1 MAKRGKIPTPKTQRE
16 ILNSQIEPYN
26 PPVGSPGFSNTGNP
40 NNANVPNRGEQISF
54 RDDTTKP
61 FTLGIKDIDEAIA
74 YYMEEV
80 IKPTVIQNGAVQQV
94 PFIYGS
100 PERWKQVQKDGYYRD
115 KKGKIMLPLITFKR
129 NNIEKVK
136 WVITDEKFIIHF
148 INDSKNLVG
157 YVDYRKEIG
166 LKPGDYGI
174 FNTSQLIK
182 CLNILDGDILV
193 DATTSKLN
201 MADTNYDIKFNLADP
216 AVIPNVPDVSNN
228 SDEWSVTFDV
238 NDEFITRFVKS
249 KDALSELETFT
260 IETREGF
267 TGEELVFTVGT
278 NITNTIEFTVENVKI
293 NESFGAIPFDSNL
306 MKEILKANKDYH
318 SGEIR
323 INKKGLLDAHLH
335 CGDDLYTGYY
345 LVRRQ
350 ENN

>member
-1 MAKRGKIPTPKTQRE
+1 M
-16 ILNSQIEPYN
+16 
-26 PPVGSPGFSNTGNP
+26 
-40 NNANVPNRGEQISF
+40 ISKKVIS
-54 RDDTTKP
+54 DIVSKYS
-61 FTLGIKDIDEAIA
+61 LG
-74 YYMEEV
+74 
-80 IKPTVIQNGAVQQV
+80 
-94 PFIYGS
+94 
-100 PERWKQVQKDGYYRD
+100 
-115 KKGKIMLPLITFKR
+115 
-129 NNIEKVK
+129 NNIERVK
-136 WVITDEKFIIHF
+136 WIITDEKLIIHF
-148 INDSKNLVG
+148 INDSKDLVG

-216 AVIPNVPDVSNN
+216 AVIPNVPDVTNN
-228 SDEWSVTFDV
+228 SDEWSVAFDA

-260 IETREGF
+260 IETRDGF
-267 TGEELVFTVGT
+267 HGEELVFTVGT
-278 NITNTIEFTVENVKI
+278 NITNTIEFTVEATIK
-293 NESFGAIPFDSNL
+293 ESFGPIPFNSNL
-306 MKEILKANKDYH
+306 MKEILKANRDYQ

-323 INKKGLLDAHLH
+323 INKKGLLDAHFH

-345 LVRRQ
+345 LVRKQ

>member
-1 MAKRGKIPTPKTQRE
+1 MINKK
-16 ILNSQIEPYN
+16 
-26 PPVGSPGFSNTGNP
+26 V
-40 NNANVPNRGEQISF
+40 IS
-54 RDDTTKP
+54 DIVSKYS
-61 FTLGIKDIDEAIA
+61 LG
-74 YYMEEV
+74 
-80 IKPTVIQNGAVQQV
+80 
-94 PFIYGS
+94 
-100 PERWKQVQKDGYYRD
+100 
-115 KKGKIMLPLITFKR
+115 

-136 WVITDEKFIIHF
+136 WIITDEKLIIHF

-201 MADTNYDIKFNLADP
+201 LADTNYDIKFNLADP
-216 AVIPNVPDVSNN
+216 AVIPNVPDINN
-228 SDEWSVTFDV
+228 SDDWSVSFDV

-249 KDALSELETFT
+249 KDALSDLDTVT
-260 IETREGF
+260 VETRDGF
-267 TGEELVFTVGT
+267 NGKELVFTVGT
-278 NITNTIEFTVENVKI
+278 NITNTIEFTVDATI
-293 NESFGAIPFDSNL
+293 NESFEAVPFDSNL
-306 MKEILKANKDYH
+306 MKEILKANRDYH

-323 INKKGLLDAHLH
+323 INKKGLLDVHLH

>member
-1 MAKRGKIPTPKTQRE
+1 M
-16 ILNSQIEPYN
+16 
-26 PPVGSPGFSNTGNP
+26 
-40 NNANVPNRGEQISF
+40 ISKKVIS
-54 RDDTTKP
+54 DIVSKYS
-61 FTLGIKDIDEAIA
+61 LG
-74 YYMEEV
+74 
-80 IKPTVIQNGAVQQV
+80 
-94 PFIYGS
+94 
-100 PERWKQVQKDGYYRD
+100 
-115 KKGKIMLPLITFKR
+115 

-157 YVDYRKEIG
+157 YVDYRKDIG

-216 AVIPNVPDVSNN
+216 AVIPNVPDINESN
-228 SDEWSVTFDV
+228 DWSVSFSV
-238 NDEFITRFVKS
+238 SDEFITRFVKS
-249 KDALSELETFT
+249 KDALSDLDTFT
-260 IETREGF
+260 VETRDGF
-267 TGEELVFTVGT
+267 NGEELVFTVGT
-278 NITNTIEFTVENVKI
+278 NITNTIEFTVENAKI
-293 NESFGAIPFDSNL
+293 NESFEPIPFDSNL

-335 CGDDLYTGYY
+335 HGDDLYTGYY

>member
-1 MAKRGKIPTPKTQRE
+1 M
-16 ILNSQIEPYN
+16 
-26 PPVGSPGFSNTGNP
+26 
-40 NNANVPNRGEQISF
+40 ISKKVIS
-54 RDDTTKP
+54 DIVSKYS
-61 FTLGIKDIDEAIA
+61 LG
-74 YYMEEV
+74 
-80 IKPTVIQNGAVQQV
+80 
-94 PFIYGS
+94 
-100 PERWKQVQKDGYYRD
+100 
-115 KKGKIMLPLITFKR
+115 

-136 WVITDEKFIIHF
+136 WVITDDKFTINF

-157 YVDYRKEIG
+157 YVEYRKDIG

-216 AVIPNVPDVSNN
+216 AVIPNVPSIDD
-228 SDEWSVTFDV
+228 SDDWSVSFEV
-238 NDEFITRFVKS
+238 SDEFITRFVKS
-249 KDALSELETFT
+249 KDALSELDTFT
-260 IETREGF
+260 VETRDGF
-267 TGEELVFTVGT
+267 NGEELVFTVGT
-278 NITNTIEFTVENVKI
+278 NITNTIEFTVENATI
-293 NESFGAIPFDSNL
+293 NESFEAVPFDSIL
-306 MKEILKANKDYH
+306 LKEILKANRTYH

-335 CGDDLYTGYY
+335 HGDDLYTGYY

>member
-1 MAKRGKIPTPKTQRE
+1 MINKK
-16 ILNSQIEPYN
+16 
-26 PPVGSPGFSNTGNP
+26 V
-40 NNANVPNRGEQISF
+40 IS
-54 RDDTTKP
+54 DIVSKYS
-61 FTLGIKDIDEAIA
+61 LG
-74 YYMEEV
+74 
-80 IKPTVIQNGAVQQV
+80 
-94 PFIYGS
+94 
-100 PERWKQVQKDGYYRD
+100 
-115 KKGKIMLPLITFKR
+115 

-157 YVDYRKEIG
+157 YVDYRKDIG

-193 DATTSKLN
+193 DTTTSKLN

-228 SDEWSVTFDV
+228 EDEWSVNFEV
-238 NDEFITRFVKS
+238 SDEFITRFVKS
-249 KDALSELETFT
+249 KDALSELDTFT
-260 IETREGF
+260 IETRDGF
-267 TGEELVFTVGT
+267 DDLELIFTVGT
-278 NITNTIEFTVENVKI
+278 SITNTIEFKVDNAVMNHTFE
-293 NESFGAIPFDSNL
+293 ALPFDSNL

-335 CGDDLYTGYY
+335 CGNDLYTGYY
-345 LVRRQ
+345 LVRKQ

>member
-1 MAKRGKIPTPKTQRE
+1 MINKK
-16 ILNSQIEPYN
+16 
-26 PPVGSPGFSNTGNP
+26 V
-40 NNANVPNRGEQISF
+40 IS
-54 RDDTTKP
+54 DIVSKYS
-61 FTLGIKDIDEAIA
+61 LG
-74 YYMEEV
+74 
-80 IKPTVIQNGAVQQV
+80 
-94 PFIYGS
+94 
-100 PERWKQVQKDGYYRD
+100 
-115 KKGKIMLPLITFKR
+115 

-136 WVITDEKFIIHF
+136 WIITDEKFIIHF

-157 YVDYRKEIG
+157 YVDYRKDIG

-201 MADTNYDIKFNLADP
+201 LADTNYDIKFNLADP

-228 SDEWSVTFDV
+228 EDEWSAKFDIS
-238 NDEFITRFVKS
+238 DEFITRFVKS
-249 KDALSELETFT
+249 KDALSELDTFT
-260 IETREGF
+260 IETRDGF
-267 TGEELVFTVGT
+267 DDLELIFTVGT
-278 NITNTIEFTVENVKI
+278 NITNTIEFKVDNAVMNHTFE
-293 NESFGAIPFDSNL
+293 ALPFDSNL

-335 CGDDLYTGYY
+335 CGGPLYTGYY
-345 LVRRQ
+345 LVRKQ

>member
-1 MAKRGKIPTPKTQRE
+1 M
-16 ILNSQIEPYN
+16 
-26 PPVGSPGFSNTGNP
+26 
-40 NNANVPNRGEQISF
+40 ISKKVIS
-54 RDDTTKP
+54 DIVSKYS
-61 FTLGIKDIDEAIA
+61 LG
-74 YYMEEV
+74 
-80 IKPTVIQNGAVQQV
+80 
-94 PFIYGS
+94 
-100 PERWKQVQKDGYYRD
+100 
-115 KKGKIMLPLITFKR
+115 
-129 NNIEKVK
+129 NNIERVK
-136 WVITDEKFIIHF
+136 WVITDEKLIIHF

-228 SDEWSVTFDV
+228 EDEWSVVFEA

-260 IETREGF
+260 VETRDGF
-267 TGEELVFTVGT
+267 HGEELVFTVGT
-278 NITNTIEFTVENVKI
+278 NITNTIEFTVEATI
-293 NESFGAIPFDSNL
+293 NESFSPVPFDSNL
-306 MKEILKANKDYH
+306 MKEILKANRDYH
-318 SGEIR
+318 TGEIR
-323 INKKGLLDAHLH
+323 INKKGLLDAHFH

-345 LVRRQ
+345 LVRKQ

>member
-1 MAKRGKIPTPKTQRE
+1 MISKKVISDIVSKYSLG
-16 ILNSQIEPYN
+16 NS
-26 PPVGSPGFSNTGNP
+26 
-40 NNANVPNRGEQISF
+40 
-54 RDDTTKP
+54 
-61 FTLGIKDIDEAIA
+61 
-74 YYMEEV
+74 
-80 IKPTVIQNGAVQQV
+80 
-94 PFIYGS
+94 
-100 PERWKQVQKDGYYRD
+100 
-115 KKGKIMLPLITFKR
+115 
-129 NNIEKVK
+129 IEKVK
-136 WVITDEKFIIHF
+136 WVITDEKLIIHF

-201 MADTNYDIKFNLADP
+201 MADTSYDIKFNLADP

-228 SDEWSVTFDV
+228 SEEWSVVFEA

-260 IETREGF
+260 VETREGF
-267 TGEELVFTVGT
+267 NGEELVFTVGT
-278 NITNTIEFTVENVKI
+278 NITNTIEFTVENANI
-293 NESFGAIPFDSNL
+293 TESFGAIPFDSNL
-306 MKEILKANKDYH
+306 IKEILKANKDYH

-323 INKKGLLDAHLH
+323 INKKGLLDAHFH
-335 CGDDLYTGYY
+335 CGDGLYTGYY
-345 LVRRQ
+345 LVRKQ

>member
-1 MAKRGKIPTPKTQRE
+1 M
-16 ILNSQIEPYN
+16 
-26 PPVGSPGFSNTGNP
+26 
-40 NNANVPNRGEQISF
+40 ISKKVIS
-54 RDDTTKP
+54 DIVSKYS
-61 FTLGIKDIDEAIA
+61 LG
-74 YYMEEV
+74 
-80 IKPTVIQNGAVQQV
+80 
-94 PFIYGS
+94 
-100 PERWKQVQKDGYYRD
+100 
-115 KKGKIMLPLITFKR
+115 
-129 NNIEKVK
+129 NNIERVK
-136 WVITDEKFIIHF
+136 WIITDEKLIIHF
-148 INDSKNLVG
+148 INDSKDLVG

-216 AVIPNVPDVSNN
+216 AVIPNVPDVTNN
-228 SDEWSVTFDV
+228 PDDWSVAFSV

-260 IETREGF
+260 IETRDGF
-267 TGEELVFTVGT
+267 HGEELVFTVGT
-278 NITNTIEFTVENVKI
+278 NITNTIEFVVENPTI
-293 NESFGAIPFDSNL
+293 NESFNAIPFNSNL

-323 INKKGLLDAHLH
+323 INKKGLLDAHFH

-345 LVRRQ
+345 LVRKQ

>member
-1 MAKRGKIPTPKTQRE
+1 MINKK
-16 ILNSQIEPYN
+16 
-26 PPVGSPGFSNTGNP
+26 V
-40 NNANVPNRGEQISF
+40 IS
-54 RDDTTKP
+54 DIVSKYS
-61 FTLGIKDIDEAIA
+61 LG
-74 YYMEEV
+74 
-80 IKPTVIQNGAVQQV
+80 
-94 PFIYGS
+94 
-100 PERWKQVQKDGYYRD
+100 
-115 KKGKIMLPLITFKR
+115 

-136 WVITDEKFIIHF
+136 WIITDEKLIIHF

-201 MADTNYDIKFNLADP
+201 LADTNYDIKFNLADP
-216 AVIPNVPDVSNN
+216 AVIPNVPDIND
-228 SDEWSVTFDV
+228 SDDWSVSFDV
-238 NDEFITRFVKS
+238 SDEFITRFVKS
-249 KDALSELETFT
+249 KDALSELDTFT
-260 IETREGF
+260 VETRDGF
-267 TGEELVFTVGT
+267 NGEELVFTVGT
-278 NITNTIEFTVENVKI
+278 NITNTIEFTVENATI
-293 NESFGAIPFDSNL
+293 NESFEAVPFDSNL
-306 MKEILKANKDYH
+306 LKEILKANRTYH

-335 CGDDLYTGYY
+335 HGDNLFTGYY